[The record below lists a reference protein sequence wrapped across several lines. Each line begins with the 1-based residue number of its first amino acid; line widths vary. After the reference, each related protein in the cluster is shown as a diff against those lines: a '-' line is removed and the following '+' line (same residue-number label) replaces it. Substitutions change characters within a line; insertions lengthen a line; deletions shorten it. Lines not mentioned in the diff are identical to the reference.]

1 MGPTE
6 DCCDKCRRQI
16 SEDADFGE
24 GGKVSCN
31 RTSEQVEFFLCDRC
45 AQELSMLYGTKE
57 RGYLDHYDVLL
68 DAVEDS
74 PEELEQFK
82 HWLANLTGTVPG
94 N

>member
-1 MGPTE
+1 
-6 DCCDKCRRQI
+6 
-16 SEDADFGE
+16 
-24 GGKVSCN
+24 
-31 RTSEQVEFFLCDRC
+31 
-45 AQELSMLYGTKE
+45 MLYGTKE